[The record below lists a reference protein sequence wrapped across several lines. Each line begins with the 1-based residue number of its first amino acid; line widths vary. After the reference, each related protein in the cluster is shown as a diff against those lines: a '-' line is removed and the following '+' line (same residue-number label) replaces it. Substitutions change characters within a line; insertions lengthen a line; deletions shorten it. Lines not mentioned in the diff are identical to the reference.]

1 MEILRAQ
8 AQRPPK
14 IRAALFDFDGTIS
27 TLRTGWEKVMREL
40 MLKWLSGGRT
50 PTRALCQE
58 VDGYIDESTG
68 IQTIH
73 QMKWLAAKAHAL
85 RPEAP
90 EDPWFY
96 KAEYN
101 QSLMENVARR
111 RDGVASGQL
120 NREDFLIAGA
130 EAFLGALKERGVR
143 LMVASGTD
151 HPDVLREVE
160 ALGLKDYF
168 DGVYGAPVGE
178 ESCSKERV
186 IRQLLREENLPGS
199 HLAVVGDGKVEIAL
213 GREAGA
219 RTLGMA
225 TDEKAWRGVSPVK
238 REGGRRGDRGGFC
251 RTGSPAGLFGPV
263 IHAPN
268 IKEEKHHGH
277 FEAKSSTGFFRHSDL
292 FRRGT
297 HQSGAHRYPE
307 NPGRYAF

>member
-73 QMKWLAAKAHAL
+73 QMKWLAARAHAL
-85 RPEAP
+85 WPEAP

-120 NREDFLIAGA
+120 NREDFLSP
-130 EAFLGALKERGVR
+130 EPRLLRALKERGVAPDGGQR
-143 LMVASGTD
+143 HRPSGRVARGGG
-151 HPDVLREVE
+151 
-160 ALGLKDYF
+160 AGLKEYF
-168 DGVYGAPVGE
+168 DGVLRRCRWGKRAAPRKG
-178 ESCSKERV
+178 
-186 IRQLLREENLPGS
+186 
-199 HLAVVGDGKVEIAL
+199 
-213 GREAGA
+213 
-219 RTLGMA
+219 
-225 TDEKAWRGVSPVK
+225 
-238 REGGRRGDRGGFC
+238 
-251 RTGSPAGLFGPV
+251 
-263 IHAPN
+263 
-268 IKEEKHHGH
+268 
-277 FEAKSSTGFFRHSDL
+277 
-292 FRRGT
+292 
-297 HQSGAHRYPE
+297 
-307 NPGRYAF
+307 

>member
-238 REGGRRGDRGGFC
+238 RGRAPRRSRGILPNWKPCWTFWACNPCAEHKGGKTSWAFRSQILNWIF
-251 RTGSPAGLFGPV
+251 PAFRP
-263 IHAPN
+263 IPPRDAP
-268 IKEEKHHGH
+268 IWC
-277 FEAKSSTGFFRHSDL
+277 ASI
-292 FRRGT
+292 
-297 HQSGAHRYPE
+297 P
-307 NPGRYAF
+307 

>member
-130 EAFLGALKERGVR
+130 EAFLRALKERGVR

-160 ALGLKDYF
+160 ALGLKEYF

-225 TDEKAWRGVSPVK
+225 TDEKARRGVSPVK
-238 REGGRRGDRGGFC
+238 RERLIRAGAEAIAGDF
-251 RTGSPAGLFGPV
+251 TELEALLDFLGL
-263 IHAPN
+263 
-268 IKEEKHHGH
+268 
-277 FEAKSSTGFFRHSDL
+277 
-292 FRRGT
+292 
-297 HQSGAHRYPE
+297 
-307 NPGRYAF
+307 